1 MDTVT
6 ETPLFFNGSSTRL
19 FGVIHAP
26 ENDKA
31 KKTGIVLVAPFAE
44 EKLWSLRVFVNMA
57 RLLASKGY
65 YVMRF
70 DHSGHGDSEKE
81 HGDISCEDI
90 LCDTRRACEVLKE
103 KTGLDKTGLIGLR
116 LGATVA
122 AYAGEASE
130 TSFIVMWEPVING
143 SMYLQQCLRSNVAS
157 QMMIYRQVL
166 RTREKLMED
175 VENGMAVNIDGYMV
189 SSRLFK
195 GIADMNLHGLENI
208 GNIPILIA
216 GISRTGRE
224 NTEHKDLYLKYFRK
238 NSHSSFITLKEEPFW
253 AESKIY
259 FQKPS
264 ELMDSTISWIDS
276 LEI

>member
-1 MDTVT
+1 MDMIT
-6 ETPLFFNGSSTRL
+6 ETPLFFNSSNTRL

-26 ENDKA
+26 EKEKS

-65 YVMRF
+65 HVMRF
-70 DHSGHGDSEKE
+70 DHSGHGDSEKD
-81 HGDISCEDI
+81 HGDISFEDI
-90 LCDTRRACEVLKE
+90 LSDTRRACEVLKE
-103 KTGLDKTGLIGLR
+103 KTGLEKTGFIGLR
-116 LGATVA
+116 LGATAA
-122 AYAGEASE
+122 AYAVEDSNS
-130 TSFIVMWEPVING
+130 SFIVMWEPVING
-143 SMYLQQCLRSNVAS
+143 STYLQQCLRSNIAS

-189 SSRLFK
+189 SSILFK
-195 GIADMNLHGLENI
+195 GIADMNLSGLENI

-224 NTEHKDLYLKYFRK
+224 NTEYKELYLKYFRK
-238 NSHSSFITLKEEPFW
+238 NPHSSFITLKEEPFW
-253 AESKIY
+253 AESKTY

-264 ELMDSTISWIDS
+264 ELMDSTINWIDN
-276 LEI
+276 LGI

>member
-6 ETPLFFNGSSTRL
+6 EIPLFFDSSNTRL

-26 ENDKA
+26 ENDNA

-57 RLLASKGY
+57 RLLASRGY
-65 YVMRF
+65 HVMRF
-70 DHSGHGDSEKE
+70 DHSGHGDSEKD
-81 HGDISCEDI
+81 HGDISFKDI
-90 LCDTRRACEVLKE
+90 LSDTTRACEVLKE
-103 KTGLDKTGLIGLR
+103 KTGLEKTGFIGLR

-122 AYAGEASE
+122 AYAGEASA

-143 SMYLQQCLRSNVAS
+143 STYLQQCLRSNVAS

-175 VENGMAVNIDGYMV
+175 VENGMAVNIDGYLV
-189 SSRLFK
+189 SSSLFK
-195 GIADMNLHGLENI
+195 GIADMNMPGLENT
-208 GNIPILIA
+208 GNIPFLIA
-216 GISRTGRE
+216 GISKTGRE
-224 NTEHKDLYLKYFRK
+224 NTEYKDFYLKYCPK
-238 NSHSSFITLKEEPFW
+238 NPHSSFITLKEEPFW

-264 ELMDSTISWIDS
+264 ELMDSTINWIDN
-276 LEI
+276 LKI